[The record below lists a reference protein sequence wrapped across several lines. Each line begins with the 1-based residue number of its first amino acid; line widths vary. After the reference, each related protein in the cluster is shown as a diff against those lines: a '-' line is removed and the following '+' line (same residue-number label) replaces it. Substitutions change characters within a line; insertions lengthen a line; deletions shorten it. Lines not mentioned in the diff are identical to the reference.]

1 MKNIVIT
8 GGSKGLGVEQVRRF
22 LEEGCKVYAVANV
35 RGDLDE
41 VEGDVVYK
49 ETDLSN
55 WADTSWLDEIH
66 ADCGRIDGLVNN
78 AGMHLKKP
86 MWEVEPQEL
95 DLVLN
100 INVKAMFAAC
110 GRYVELQKDT
120 GGAIVN
126 ISSMGG
132 LIGLKAAAAY
142 VTAKTAV
149 LGITRSM
156 AVDAAEF
163 GFRTNAVCPGFIDT
177 DMTRAILAKDPAR
190 REKIEGRIPGG
201 KFGTPRHIANAIHFL
216 ISDQAEHING
226 IALPVDNGYSIGS

>member
-8 GGSKGLGVEQVRRF
+8 GGNKGLGIEQVRRF
-22 LEEGCKVYAVANV
+22 LESGCRVYVV
-35 RGDLDE
+35 SRTRGDLDGI
-41 VEGDVVYK
+41 EGDVLYK
-49 ETDLSN
+49 EADLGN
-55 WADTSWLDEIH
+55 WSDTSWLEEIH
-66 ADCGRIDGLVNN
+66 AECGHIDGLVNN
-78 AGMHLKKP
+78 AGMHLKKA
-86 MWEVEPQEL
+86 MWDVTPEDL

-110 GRYVELQKDT
+110 GKLVEMQKDT

-132 LIGLKAAAAY
+132 LMGLQTAAAY

-156 AVDAAEF
+156 AVDAAPF

-190 REKIEGRIPGG
+190 RAKIEGRIPGG
-201 KFGTPRHIANAIHFL
+201 RFGTARNVANAIHFL
-216 ISDQAEHING
+216 ISDEAEHING
-226 IALPVDNGYSIGS
+226 VALPVDNGFSIGF